1 MIQTSTMLIC
11 TISQCEGNFEKMG
24 SAKSVNPITFFYEE
38 FSIHFRKSKSFVVTL
53 FMDPQGSAL
62 LPEDISNELVQ
73 NFLPLNSVIPVDKWF
88 LAHKVWLKTINTSNY
103 MWKIENIQ
111 SSRLSVSFFKTA
123 CIHFSNAYIIISDI

>member
-1 MIQTSTMLIC
+1 
-11 TISQCEGNFEKMG
+11 MG

-73 NFLPLNSVIPVDKWF
+73 NFLPLNSVIPVDK
-88 LAHKVWLKTINTSNY
+88 
-103 MWKIENIQ
+103 
-111 SSRLSVSFFKTA
+111 
-123 CIHFSNAYIIISDI
+123 